1 MVVRPVLLITLAAM
15 AAACGDRGSSDSST
29 SAGAPVGTYP
39 VATLSS
45 TSSATTATSTN
56 STTTTTT
63 TTSPTTTSTTV
74 AIATAATVTITPSP
88 STAAVVRT
96 VDSVVVAGDSM
107 ALSLYPPVRAALGT
121 ESTKVRFEWVLG
133 VALVGAMAQWERIFN
148 VDRPDVVVAHFM
160 PWENAALREGAVIDS
175 SDPDWATA
183 YRVGWVEPWI
193 ELALSTGSTLVW
205 VLQPLTADPD
215 RTRQHGEVGAV
226 WVDAIEQHNAVLPD
240 DDPSRI
246 LVVET
251 VDISAGP
258 DGAFV
263 AIDHLVDPAE
273 RLFNTD
279 GLHWCPAGAARLSD
293 RLLDILR
300 SVGIATASERTP
312 DWRTSPWAVEGR
324 SVGAGLGFPYP
335 PGECPDPTDG

>member
-1 MVVRPVLLITLAAM
+1 V
-15 AAACGDRGSSDSST
+15 
-29 SAGAPVGTYP
+29 YP
-39 VATLSS
+39 AQ
-45 TSSATTATSTN
+45 
-56 STTTTTT
+56 
-63 TTSPTTTSTTV
+63 
-74 AIATAATVTITPSP
+74 
-88 STAAVVRT
+88 
-96 VDSVVVAGDSM
+96 
-107 ALSLYPPVRAALGT
+107 
-121 ESTKVRFEWVLG
+121 G
-133 VALVGAMAQWERIFN
+133 V
-148 VDRPDVVVAHFM
+148 
-160 PWENAALREGAVIDS
+160 
-175 SDPDWATA
+175 
-183 YRVGWVEPWI
+183 
-193 ELALSTGSTLVW
+193 
-205 VLQPLTADPD
+205 
-215 RTRQHGEVGAV
+215 
-226 WVDAIEQHNAVLPD
+226 AIEQHNDVLPD

-246 LVVET
+246 RVVET

-312 DWRTSPWAVEGR
+312 DWRTSPWAVEGS